1 MIRPQRSRS
10 GYTGIQFSVPH
21 PPMKQLRSNNIR
33 ELAIVNTEQPKRMAP
48 VGLRRLLVI
57 HGFVTLAAAIVL
69 AVAPGV
75 IPRTVG
81 IHLAPQAYLMAY
93 LLAGAEFGL
102 ATLSFAGSRL
112 TDPQGLRVI
121 VWSCIAFHASSGI
134 LELYAYMQGVS
145 AAILGNLV
153 ARGGIILLFAWL
165 SKKLPASFS
174 GPN

>member
-1 MIRPQRSRS
+1 M
-10 GYTGIQFSVPH
+10 
-21 PPMKQLRSNNIR
+21 
-33 ELAIVNTEQPKRMAP
+33 
-48 VGLRRLLVI
+48 GLRRLLVF

-81 IHLAPQAYLMAY
+81 IHLEPQAWLMAY

-112 TDPQGLRVI
+112 TDSQALRVV

-134 LELYAYMQGVS
+134 LELYAYTQGVS
-145 AAILGNLV
+145 AAILGNLA
-153 ARGGIILLFAWL
+153 ARAGIIILFAWL
-165 SKKLPASFS
+165 SRKLPASSS
-174 GPN
+174 GPK